1 MSGSGKGAERPFPT
15 ATSSAPG
22 TGYCGC
28 TDAPHPQRGSVPARK
43 IWTVTR
49 WGRNAMGL
57 PRRASSRRQKK
68 KQPAVNCRPLQSP
81 APSTR
86 SHGAPNQ
93 TGRKGSGDPG
103 QLHGNLQEV
112 RHPSLAIP
120 DTPATGCQ
128 PSPAKISTPCFHP
141 AKFFLNQPDCQNR
154 LKTTTPG
161 FPPRGRLRDS
171 PLMGTTSCHTH
182 QTTNPCREPNG
193 PPADIC
199 ALINHFLIRADDFRQ
214 NSQSK
219 IWQKPF
225 FSTGITPEFANY

>member
-1 MSGSGKGAERPFPT
+1 MVRQIRPGGRALAIIASFTQTCKKFGIHPWRYLT
-15 ATSSAPG
+15 HLRPVASLLQRRS
-22 TGYCGC
+22 
-28 TDAPHPQRGSVPARK
+28 PHPAS
-43 IWTVTR
+43 I
-49 WGRNAMGL
+49 L
-57 PRRASSRRQKK
+57 PSS
-68 KQPAVNCRPLQSP
+68 S
-81 APSTR
+81 SI
-86 SHGAPNQ
+86 
-93 TGRKGSGDPG
+93 
-103 QLHGNLQEV
+103 
-112 RHPSLAIP
+112 SLI
-120 DTPATGCQ
+120 
-128 PSPAKISTPCFHP
+128 AK
-141 AKFFLNQPDCQNR
+141 NR

-225 FSTGITPEFANY
+225 FSNGITPEFANY